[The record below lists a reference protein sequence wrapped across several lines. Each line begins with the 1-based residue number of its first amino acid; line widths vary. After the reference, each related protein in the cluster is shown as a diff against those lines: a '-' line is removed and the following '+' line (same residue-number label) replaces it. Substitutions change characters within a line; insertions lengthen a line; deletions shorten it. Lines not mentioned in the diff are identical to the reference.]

1 MDEGRKRVIGI
12 MVRFSQAF
20 TCGLLMIC
28 SEAHREA
35 HGRTN

>member
-12 MVRFSQAF
+12 MAAILTSMHMERAD
-20 TCGLLMIC
+20 
-28 SEAHREA
+28 AEA